1 MKSKGLVAMLDAMLA
16 YAVAFTLIGLVV
28 LLMTNTNEADI
39 KSTYT
44 LNVWAED
51 LADAIGASMVPDAAQ
66 PDIAWKN
73 DIFVQ
78 YLDNLNTSLRNIASE
93 TGISLFVQIE
103 DGFTMEY
110 GSIDDVRE
118 MATARRFLTD
128 ASGELKLL
136 TVKVGI

>member
-16 YAVAFTLIGLVV
+16 YAVAFTLIGLVI

-51 LADAIGASMVPDAAQ
+51 LADAIGTSMVPDAAQ

-73 DIFVQ
+73 DIDPQ
-78 YLDNLNTSLRNIASE
+78 YLDNLGISLRNIVSE
-93 TGISLFVQIE
+93 TGIYLFVQVE
-103 DGFTMEY
+103 GGVTMEY